1 MKRASTWLVSLVIAA
16 STLGVSVQSAAAYNA
31 HVWSNSDAFT
41 ATCLGFLDTYPKQHY
56 KLTVAQFAK
65 LGFSPVSGALGP
77 AFTRAAFLNSVFFD
91 YAVYVHSHGD
101 NYRAA
106 SGSPRIDSGFL
117 QDPGSGK
124 CNSYSRD
131 VVRSSAI
138 ASATGGTIY
147 NIVIMSTCMLGSS
160 KSTMPG
166 AFQIA
171 KTKTATDFEF
181 YLGYVYHT
189 WDSAS
194 LRFEKA
200 FWSYMNGGPPHS
212 RWLSEAFAYAT
223 SIGGYEAVSRSEP
236 FQANWW
242 GNPTYDGTPLQP
254 TLRCP
259 TCDF

>member
-1 MKRASTWLVSLVIAA
+1 MRRASTWLVSVVIAA
-16 STLGVSVQSAAAYNA
+16 STLGGSVQTAAAYPA

-41 ATCLGFLDTYPKQHY
+41 ATCMGFLDTYPKQHY
-56 KLTVAQFAK
+56 NLTVAHLGK

-77 AFTRAAFLNSVFFD
+77 GFTRAAFLNNVFFD

-101 NYRAA
+101 NYWAA
-106 SGSPRIDSGFL
+106 SGAPKIDSGFL
-117 QDPGSGK
+117 QDPGTGK

-131 VVRSSAI
+131 MVRSSAI
-138 ASATGGTIY
+138 KSKTAGTFY

-160 KSTMPG
+160 KSTMPD

-171 KTKTATDFEF
+171 KTKTGTDFEF

-189 WDSAS
+189 WDSSS

-200 FWSYMNGGPPHS
+200 FWSYINGGTPHS
-212 RWLSEAFAYAT
+212 RSLSEAFAYAS
-223 SIGGYEAVSRSEP
+223 SIGGYEAVSSSEP

-242 GNPTYDGTPLQP
+242 GNPNYDGTPLDP
-254 TLRCP
+254 TTRCP
-259 TCDF
+259 ACDL